1 MPRHKKTV
9 PSVTVNI
16 HFKDLPFW
24 RTPSPDPSISIGAV
38 WGSSVNI
45 QQKTA
50 PPNGGGD
57 VDVGGLER
65 AVEEL
70 VRLRHAVMHQATD
83 VPEAQRAL
91 LVRELGELLP
101 PPGESAADRMVRG
114 SRAETL
120 RKTLETIRSVAE
132 LVVVAWPLISQL
144 WK

>member
-1 MPRHKKTV
+1 
-9 PSVTVNI
+9 
-16 HFKDLPFW
+16 
-24 RTPSPDPSISIGAV
+24 
-38 WGSSVNI
+38 
-45 QQKTA
+45 
-50 PPNGGGD
+50 
-57 VDVGGLER
+57 
-65 AVEEL
+65 
-70 VRLRHAVMHQATD
+70 LRHAVMHEATD